1 MHLDGPMSW
10 SIPDNTR
17 AKAFYRRN
25 GFSPDGHLDDY
36 RDEDPAYVLECWIR

>member
-1 MHLDGPMSW
+1 MVY
-10 SIPDNTR
+10 PDNTH